1 MPRAAKEQIAPRQ
14 VINSSQSANVPLQVT
29 ANLGAAAGTGAAMWG
44 MASALRG
51 LAGAGIG
58 ISKEE
63 QRRARIQQMAQAKQD
78 AADGKAAAQE
88 RAVTG
93 QAPDLVGMSQEYVQS
108 YQQTDG
114 LRLADDFGNTLAP
127 EIAKLE
133 PGTNIDQFIQDK
145 ANQYVQDNVHDD
157 TARQT
162 FMAAVAHALPHWK
175 DQYLRTS
182 IAESLKR
189 DEQNMGALAVSGIR
203 SGELMTPEGL
213 KRFHD
218 TMGARGLS
226 ETESNQVLAQA
237 FTASLA
243 SGQADIG
250 KMMEVLKTPL
260 GADGT
265 VLADV
270 PGFKSQ
276 FDAAAKR
283 GQTIID
289 TNRRKAR
296 AGELTHVYEGLY
308 DKADQGILSDHEID
322 AVRSKYDLTPEWAAG
337 MHNRNREAQ
346 QRFAKEQAKGADKA
360 ELVAAGMSGDD
371 VRIAAAGLNKVGAA
385 MSEVAADA
393 YKHGDTQQFVKIVK
407 NGAAVNAPMPI
418 LGDLFKQ
425 FDPSDLKNA
434 ENMIAI
440 HDALD
445 AQSAA
450 YVSQYVP
457 PKVDAQLKRY
467 RTMVNTFGF
476 SSAQALQNLAQ
487 QQPIVDSGVAH
498 AMASKAIKA
507 NASIIQTDFNDNPF
521 YKSDTKISNMGYVRQ
536 QVQDIATEMAAS
548 GHLDG
553 KDLVEAAWKKFTETN
568 IKVGDV
574 YQPVPTGARKDVG
587 PALTELGNNW
597 KDKLVKEGKLPE
609 DSITYWQVAANDPGK
624 WILMRND
631 DGSARAV
638 VDGKTGFV
646 EVSAD
651 DVATKFHKWQSDT
664 SVKDTTRAQGLRQLG
679 LGGIDPKD
687 TAALKAAAAQQA
699 AAPQDYSLSD
709 ILAVREGRKSAKDVK
724 PLQDNS
730 QNVPKLNNLLDTTK
744 TSSFIDYLH
753 STQ

>member
-1 MPRAAKEQIAPRQ
+1 MPRSAQEQIAKRQ

-29 ANLGAAAGTGAAMWG
+29 AGLGQVSGAGAAMWG
-44 MASALRG
+44 VASALRG
-51 LAGAGIG
+51 LAGAGVG
-58 ISKEE
+58 IAKEE
-63 QRRARIQQMAQAKQD
+63 QHRAKVQQVAQAKQD
-78 AADGKAAAQE
+78 FADGKAAAQE

-93 QAPDLVGMSQEYVQS
+93 QAPDLEGMSQTYVQA

-114 LRLADDFGNTLAP
+114 LRLADDFGNQLQP
-127 EIAKLE
+127 ELAKLE
-133 PGTNIDQFIQDK
+133 PGADVNKFIQDK
-145 ANQYVQDNVHDD
+145 ANQFLQDNVQDD
-157 TARQT
+157 TARQS
-162 FMAAVAHALPHWK
+162 FMAAVAHAQPQWK
-175 DQYLRTS
+175 DQYLRGS
-182 IAESLKR
+182 IAESMKR
-189 DEQNMGALAVSGIR
+189 EGENLGALATTGIHSGALLT
-203 SGELMTPEGL
+203 SDGL
-213 KRFHD
+213 KQFYD

-226 ETESNQVLAQA
+226 ETEAHQVLAQA
-237 FTASLA
+237 YTASIA
-243 SGQADIG
+243 AGEGDIG

-260 GADGT
+260 GSDGT

-270 PGFKSQ
+270 PAFKSQ
-276 FDAAAKR
+276 FAAAAKR
-283 GQTIID
+283 GQAIID
-289 TNRRKAR
+289 ANLRKSQ
-296 AGELTHVYEGLY
+296 AGELTHVYEHLY

-322 AVRSKYDLTPEWAAG
+322 VVREKYKLTPEWAAG

-346 QRFAKEQAKGADKA
+346 QRFAKEQAKGASDA
-360 ELVAAGMSGDD
+360 ELIAAGMSGDNL
-371 VRIAAAGLNKVGAA
+371 RIAAAGLNKVGAA
-385 MSEVAADA
+385 MSAWAAKA
-393 YKHGDTQQFVKIVK
+393 YMSGDVQQFVKIVK
-407 NGAAVNAPMPI
+407 NGTAANAPMPI
-418 LGDLFKQ
+418 LGDVFKQ
-425 FDPSDLKNA
+425 FDPSDVKNA
-434 ENMIAI
+434 EKALTIY
-440 HDALD
+440 DALD

-450 YVSQYVP
+450 YAGQYVP
-457 PKVDAQLKRY
+457 PKVAAMFKRY
-467 RTMVNTFGF
+467 HTMVNTFGF
-476 SSAQALQNLAQ
+476 SPEQALQNLAQ
-487 QQPIVDSGVAH
+487 QQPLDSGVAH

-521 YKSDTKISNMGYVRQ
+521 YKSDTKIANMGYVRQ
-536 QVQDIATEMAAS
+536 QVQDIATEMASS

-597 KDKLVKEGKLPE
+597 KDKLVKEGKMPE

-624 WILMRND
+624 WVLMRND

-638 VDGKTGFV
+638 TDPKTGFV

-651 DVATKFHKWQSDT
+651 DVATKYHKWQSDT
-664 SVKDTTRAQGLRQLG
+664 SRQEATRAQGLRQLG
-679 LGGIDPKD
+679 LGSIDPKD

-730 QNVPKLNNLLDTTK
+730 QNVPKLNNLLDTTT